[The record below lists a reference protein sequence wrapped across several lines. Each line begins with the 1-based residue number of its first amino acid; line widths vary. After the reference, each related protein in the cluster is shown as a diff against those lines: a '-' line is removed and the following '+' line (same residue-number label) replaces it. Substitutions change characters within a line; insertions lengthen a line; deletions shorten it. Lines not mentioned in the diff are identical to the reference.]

1 MTTQQIEPGHVGSE
15 SETLRQYSGEFSG
28 DTLTV
33 ANAGLSLRESFVL
46 TPSMGVT
53 TKERKRRLFPHPRE
67 IFDGPL
73 WAEDLPLFVG
83 QTSRSALGV
92 GGHQLSE
99 TKNSDFVHL
108 MPCHPPIGALD
119 GDRST
124 SADTVE
130 IHLLSRPTPP
140 FCENDIGSLDLSEQ
154 DSLEIPADKASKVPE
169 VLESGSP
176 RKLGVTKRAKRSKRQ
191 TQKNQTPWQSPN
203 RVGFSLK
210 SKASTVVQP
219 SHESPLT
226 HGDSTPVSRLSKL
239 SIARES
245 TLRKSSSKSAEPM
258 RKTSGNC
265 LGAGTPGKPSTFK
278 QTACTLGRVGGN
290 TLHNREEDA
299 ARHAKPSLGVPRATK
314 SILDQSVQSLDTER
328 SGQAWS
334 NIFEDLQDKR
344 PPPSTT
350 PTRIPTDL
358 AVPFGDHQ
366 RSQQTSPRTRVRTPG
381 TSKSYITH
389 SPGQKLDLEGSPMWA
404 VEGGELVISFPE
416 AVPIK
421 SFGVDIEA
429 EVHLVK
435 VGNDNWQTFSISICS
450 QLDPGNVVG
459 SFSFMLEPASGQ
471 DETPD
476 AQFRTE
482 SVFEDHSIA
491 AKQIAGMFWV
501 AEPLHI
507 ALRFRMPMLK
517 IPFYTMGAG
526 LCAVPVWSEE
536 KGIQVKYNAR
546 LNIEIPHYDVFADQI
561 CLSLITENGP
571 HCTDTYYLDQGETS
585 VLLRDVHP
593 LLASPIPNL
602 TETNIVIIRDAA
614 DIGSPL
620 ELCFIMS
627 YGRSSPITIP
637 LPHIRPA
644 EGKVLTESIFFKQ
657 PPPGLTIEHQPASPF
672 STWKVMEAVDDG
684 IRIYRFDRISI
695 PLTFPEGLK
704 DDVMVKITQQAP
716 VHFKALEEPDYPI
729 ANVNP
734 ENVIQNLKLKVAQIL
749 GGKLECRMTL
759 DIQATNSCRLL
770 TIDHHD
776 WYPKLS
782 LIDGQ
787 LATED
792 VGQWRETDDS
802 NSTLF
807 KAGRMQD
814 GQTITVEFHWEEWD
828 ILDEF
833 KGDGYRG
840 FIVYDLPRV
849 IGKTVLGG
857 SLQCD
862 ANGGLYYP

>member
-33 ANAGLSLRESFVL
+33 ANAGLFLGESFIT
-46 TPSMGVT
+46 TPSTGVT
-53 TKERKRRLFPHPRE
+53 TKERKSRLFPHPGE

-73 WAEDLPLFVG
+73 WAEDIPLFVG
-83 QTSRSALGV
+83 QTSRSAFGI
-92 GGHQLSE
+92 GGHPFSE
-99 TKNSDFVHL
+99 IKNSDFVHL
-108 MPCHPPIGALD
+108 AHCHPSIGAVD

-130 IHLLSRPTPP
+130 IHLSSSPTSP

-154 DSLEIPADKASKVPE
+154 AGPEMPADETSKVPE
-169 VLESGSP
+169 VLDSGSP
-176 RKLGVTKRAKRSKRQ
+176 RKLRVTKRAKRSKRQ

-203 RVGFSLK
+203 RVDFSLK
-210 SKASTVVQP
+210 SKASPVVQP

-226 HGDSTPVSRLSKL
+226 HGNFTSVSKLSKL
-239 SIARES
+239 AIARES
-245 TLRKSSSKSAEPM
+245 TLRKSNTKSAEPL

-299 ARHAKPSLGVPRATK
+299 ARHAKLSLGVPRAAK
-314 SILDQSVQSLDTER
+314 SIFDQPVQSLDTER
-328 SGQAWS
+328 SGQEWF
-334 NIFEDLQDKR
+334 NIFEDLQDKG
-344 PPPSTT
+344 PPPFT
-350 PTRIPTDL
+350 PTRSPTEL
-358 AVPFGDHQ
+358 AVQIGDHQ
-366 RSQQTSPRTRVRTPG
+366 KSQQVSPRTRVRTRG
-381 TSKSYITH
+381 ARKSYMTH

-404 VEGGELVISFPE
+404 VEGGELVISLPE
-416 AVPIK
+416 AVPIT

-459 SFSFMLEPASGQ
+459 SFSFMLEPAPGQ

-482 SVFEDHSIA
+482 SLFEDHSIA
-491 AKQIAGMFWV
+491 AEQIAGMFWV

-526 LCAVPVWSEE
+526 LCAVAVWSEE
-536 KGIQVKYNAR
+536 KGIQVKYNAS
-546 LNIEIPHYDVFADQI
+546 LNFENPHYDVFADQI
-561 CLSLITENGP
+561 SLFLIIENGP

-585 VLLRDVHP
+585 VLLRDDHP
-593 LLASPIPNL
+593 LLASPIPDL
-602 TETNIVIIRDAA
+602 IETNIAIIRDAA

-627 YGRSSPITIP
+627 YGRSSPITIS

-644 EGKVLTESIFFKQ
+644 EGNVLTESILFKQ
-657 PPPGLTIEHQPASPF
+657 PPPGLTIEHRPTSSF
-672 STWKVMEAVDDG
+672 STWKVMEDVNDG
-684 IRIYRFDRISI
+684 IRIYRFDRIPI

-716 VHFKALEEPDYPI
+716 VHFKALEEPNDPI

-734 ENVIQNLKLKVAQIL
+734 ESVIQNLKLKVAQTL

-759 DIQATNSCRLL
+759 DVQATNSCRLL

-792 VGQWRETDDS
+792 VGQWRETDDG

-807 KAGRMQD
+807 KSGRMQD
-814 GQTITVEFHWEEWD
+814 GQTVTVEFYWEEWD

-833 KGDGYRG
+833 KGDDYRR

-862 ANGGLYYP
+862 VDGGLYYP